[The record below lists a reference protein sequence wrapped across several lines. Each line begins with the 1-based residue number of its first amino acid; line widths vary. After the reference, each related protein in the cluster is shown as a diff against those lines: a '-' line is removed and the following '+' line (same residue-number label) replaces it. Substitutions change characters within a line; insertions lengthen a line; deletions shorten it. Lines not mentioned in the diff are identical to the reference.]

1 MSDDT
6 YVHEP
11 GTVEGSDGDTTEEED
26 DPADAYPRNTV
37 GDVDEEF
44 DWRGWLL
51 VAAIVVAFLI
61 VPGALYLLP
70 AARGSVAAL
79 GWGWRNTYLALPL
92 IPALVLA
99 AIAVWSAVRSRTD

>member
-1 MSDDT
+1 M
-6 YVHEP
+6 
-11 GTVEGSDGDTTEEED
+11 
-26 DPADAYPRNTV
+26 

-92 IPALVLA
+92 IPALVLGA
-99 AIAVWSAVRSRTD
+99 LAVWSAVSSRTD